1 VEGPA
6 GSITLKEGVICAW
19 RHIHMHPDDAER
31 FGVADKDIV
40 DVRIDSKN
48 RDLIYGDVLVR
59 VSPKYALE
67 MHIDTDEANAA
78 GIARGTEAVLVETD
92 RSATI
97 TRRK

>member
-1 VEGPA
+1 VQ
-6 GSITLKEGVICAW
+6 
-19 RHIHMHPDDAER
+19 
-31 FGVADKDIV
+31 DKDVV
-40 DVRIDSKN
+40 DVAINSEM
-48 RDLIYGDVLVR
+48 RDLIFGDVLVR

-78 GIARGTEAVLVETD
+78 GISRGTEAVLLETD